1 LIFISGSL
9 TPVRT
14 AQLRER
20 WEFIMKKN
28 YSRSTKVLVLLTT
41 LMFVVANA
49 APANAANQT
58 ITCYKGTI
66 VKKVTAAKPKCP
78 TGYTTTKPKVTTK
91 PTVPA
96 AAATVAF
103 SGTYKGS
110 LAIVWGDT
118 YLQVT
123 SVTGKGTG
131 NVLGLTDMSGTAAAA
146 PAGLCDSFDA
156 KGSIGGGGNTLNV
169 SFDASAKGCA
179 EDESAPTTIKITG
192 NAQITGGTGKYA
204 GATGTLK
211 VSGVFSV
218 KGGAKETAAFTMDVS
233 GNIKTK

>member
-1 LIFISGSL
+1 MTKS
-9 TPVRT
+9 
-14 AQLRER
+14 
-20 WEFIMKKN
+20 
-28 YSRSTKVLVLLTT
+28 YSRKTQVLVLLTAA
-41 LMFVVANA
+41 MFVFANGV
-49 APANAANQT
+49 PANAATKT

-78 TGYTTTKPKVTTK
+78 TGYSTTKPKVTTK
-91 PTVPA
+91 PTTPA
-96 AAATVAF
+96 ASATVAF
-103 SGTYKGS
+103 SGTYKGT

-169 SFDASAKGCA
+169 SFDTSAKGCA
-179 EDESAPTTIKITG
+179 EDESAPTTIKVTG

>member
-1 LIFISGSL
+1 MNTHS
-9 TPVRT
+9 
-14 AQLRER
+14 
-20 WEFIMKKN
+20 
-28 YSRSTKVLVLLTT
+28 SRKAKVLVLLTA
-41 LMFVVANA
+41 LMFVFANA
-49 APANAANQT
+49 VPANAANKT

-91 PTVPA
+91 PAAPA

-103 SGTYKGS
+103 SGTYKGN

-131 NVLGLTDMSGTAAAA
+131 NVLGLTDLSGTAAAA

-156 KGSIGGGGNTLNV
+156 KGSIGGGGNTITV
-169 SFDASAKGCA
+169 AFDTSAKGCA

-233 GNIKTK
+233 GNITTK

>member
-1 LIFISGSL
+1 M
-9 TPVRT
+9 
-14 AQLRER
+14 EN
-20 WEFIMKKN
+20 IMN
-28 YSRSTKVLVLLTT
+28 THSSRKAKVLVLLTA
-41 LMFVVANA
+41 LMFVFANA
-49 APANAANQT
+49 VPANAANKT

-91 PTVPA
+91 PAAPA

-103 SGTYKGS
+103 SGTYKGN

-131 NVLGLTDMSGTAAAA
+131 NILGLTDLSGTASAA

-156 KGSIGGGGNTLNV
+156 KGSIGGGGNTLTV
-169 SFDASAKGCA
+169 AFDTSAKGCA

-233 GNIKTK
+233 GSIKTK

>member
-1 LIFISGSL
+1 MMNIHS
-9 TPVRT
+9 
-14 AQLRER
+14 
-20 WEFIMKKN
+20 
-28 YSRSTKVLVLLTT
+28 SRKIKVLVLLTAA
-41 LMFVVANA
+41 MFVFANA
-49 APANAANQT
+49 VPANAANKT

-91 PTVPA
+91 PVAPA
-96 AAATVAF
+96 AAASVAF
-103 SGTYKGS
+103 SGTYKGN

-131 NVLGLTDMSGTAAAA
+131 NVLGLTDLSGTAAAA

-169 SFDASAKGCA
+169 AFDTSAKGCA

-192 NAQITGGTGKYA
+192 NAQITGGTGIYA

>member
-1 LIFISGSL
+1 MNIHS
-9 TPVRT
+9 
-14 AQLRER
+14 
-20 WEFIMKKN
+20 
-28 YSRSTKVLVLLTT
+28 SRKAKVLVLLTAG
-41 LMFVVANA
+41 LFIFANTV
-49 APANAANQT
+49 PANAATKT

-66 VKKVTAAKPKCP
+66 VKKVTATNPKCP

-91 PTVPA
+91 PAAPA

-103 SGTYKGS
+103 SGTYKGN

-131 NVLGLTDMSGTAAAA
+131 NVLGLTDLSGTAAAA

-156 KGSIGGGGNTLNV
+156 KGSIGGSGNTLNV
-169 SFDASAKGCA
+169 SFDTSAKGCA
-179 EDESAPTTIKITG
+179 EDETAPTTIKITG

>member
-1 LIFISGSL
+1 
-9 TPVRT
+9 
-14 AQLRER
+14 
-20 WEFIMKKN
+20 MKRN
-28 YSRSTKVLVLLTT
+28 YSRKAKALVLFTAIAF
-41 LMFVVANA
+41 MFANG
-49 APANAANQT
+49 APASAASKT
-58 ITCYKGTI
+58 ITCYKGTT
-66 VKKVTAAKPKCP
+66 VKKVTAASPKCP
-78 TGYTTTKPKVTTK
+78 TGYSTTKPKVTTK
-91 PTVPA
+91 PAAPA

-103 SGTYKGS
+103 SGTYKGN

-131 NVLGLTDMSGTAAAA
+131 NVLGLTDLSGTASAA

-169 SFDASAKGCA
+169 SFDTSAKGCA
-179 EDESAPTTIKITG
+179 EDETAPTTIKITG
-192 NAQITGGTGKYA
+192 NAQITGGTGIYA

>member
-1 LIFISGSL
+1 MRKSSSHKAKALI
-9 TPVRT
+9 
-14 AQLRER
+14 
-20 WEFIMKKN
+20 
-28 YSRSTKVLVLLTT
+28 LLTA
-41 LMFVVANA
+41 LAFLGAQAV
-49 APANAANQT
+49 PANAATKT
-58 ITCYKGTI
+58 ITCYKGTV
-66 VKKVTAAKPKCP
+66 VKKVTAVKPVCP
-78 TGYTTTKPKVTTK
+78 KGYTTTKPKVTTK
-91 PTVPA
+91 ATSTPIA
-96 AAATVAF
+96 AAIAF
-103 SGTYKGS
+103 SGTYKGT

-123 SVTGKGTG
+123 SVTAKGTG
-131 NVLGLTDMSGTAAAA
+131 NVLGLTDMTGTGSAA
-146 PAGLCDSFDA
+146 PAGLCDTFDG

-169 SFDASAKGCA
+169 AFDTSAKGCA

-218 KGGAKETAAFTMDVS
+218 KGGSKESAAFTMDVS

>member
-1 LIFISGSL
+1 MRKNSSRRAKALI
-9 TPVRT
+9 
-14 AQLRER
+14 
-20 WEFIMKKN
+20 
-28 YSRSTKVLVLLTT
+28 LLTA
-41 LMFVVANA
+41 LAFLGAQAVQAHA
-49 APANAANQT
+49 ATKT

-66 VKKVTAAKPKCP
+66 VKKVTAVKPVCP
-78 TGYTTTKPKVTTK
+78 KGYTTTKPKVTTK
-91 PTVPA
+91 ATSTPVA
-96 AAATVAF
+96 AAIAF
-103 SGTYKGS
+103 SGTYKGT

-123 SVTGKGTG
+123 SVTAKGTG
-131 NVLGLTDMSGTAAAA
+131 NVLGLTDMTGTGSAA
-146 PAGLCDSFDA
+146 PAGLCDTFDG

-169 SFDASAKGCA
+169 AFDTSAKGCA

-218 KGGAKETAAFTMDVS
+218 KGGSKESAAFTMDVS

>member
-1 LIFISGSL
+1 M
-9 TPVRT
+9 
-14 AQLRER
+14 EN
-20 WEFIMKKN
+20 IMNINSSKKA
-28 YSRSTKVLVLLTT
+28 KVLVLLTA
-41 LMFVVANA
+41 LMFVFANA
-49 APANAANQT
+49 VPANAANKT

-78 TGYTTTKPKVTTK
+78 TGYTTTKPKVITK
-91 PTVPA
+91 PAAPA

-103 SGTYKGS
+103 SGTYKGN

-131 NVLGLTDMSGTAAAA
+131 NVLGLTELSGTAAAA

-156 KGSIGGGGNTLNV
+156 KGSIGGGGNTITV
-169 SFDASAKGCA
+169 AFDTSAKGCA

-233 GNIKTK
+233 GSIKTK

>member
-1 LIFISGSL
+1 MMNIHS
-9 TPVRT
+9 
-14 AQLRER
+14 
-20 WEFIMKKN
+20 
-28 YSRSTKVLVLLTT
+28 SRKIKVLVLLTAA
-41 LMFVVANA
+41 MFVFANA
-49 APANAANQT
+49 VPANAANKT

-91 PTVPA
+91 PAAPA
-96 AAATVAF
+96 AAASVAF
-103 SGTYKGS
+103 SGTYKGN

-131 NVLGLTDMSGTAAAA
+131 NVLGLTDLSGTAAAA

-169 SFDASAKGCA
+169 AFDTSAKGCA
-179 EDESAPTTIKITG
+179 EDETAPTTIKITG

>member
-1 LIFISGSL
+1 MNTNS
-9 TPVRT
+9 
-14 AQLRER
+14 
-20 WEFIMKKN
+20 
-28 YSRSTKVLVLLTT
+28 SRKAKVLVLLTV
-41 LMFVVANA
+41 LMFVFANA
-49 APANAANQT
+49 VPANAANKT

-91 PTVPA
+91 PAAPA

-103 SGTYKGS
+103 SGTYKGN

-131 NVLGLTDMSGTAAAA
+131 NVLGLTDLSGTAAAA

-156 KGSIGGGGNTLNV
+156 KGSIGGGGNTITV
-169 SFDASAKGCA
+169 AFDTSAKGCA
-179 EDESAPTTIKITG
+179 EDETAPTTIKITG

-218 KGGAKETAAFTMDVS
+218 KGGARETAAFTMDVS
-233 GNIKTK
+233 GSIKTK

>member
-1 LIFISGSL
+1 MS
-9 TPVRT
+9 
-14 AQLRER
+14 
-20 WEFIMKKN
+20 KN
-28 YSRSTKVLVLLTT
+28 YSRKAKVLVLLTAAI
-41 LMFVVANA
+41 FIVANGV
-49 APANAANQT
+49 PANAATKT
-58 ITCYKGTI
+58 ITCYKGTV
-66 VKKVTAAKPKCP
+66 VKTVKAASPKCP

-91 PTVPA
+91 PAAPA
-96 AAATVAF
+96 AAATVPF
-103 SGTYKGS
+103 SGTYKGN

-123 SVTGKGTG
+123 SITGKGTG
-131 NVLGLTDMSGTAAAA
+131 NVLGLTDLSGTASAA

-156 KGSIGGGGNTLNV
+156 KGSIGGGGNTLTV
-169 SFDASAKGCA
+169 AFDTSAKGCA

>member
-1 LIFISGSL
+1 MNTHS
-9 TPVRT
+9 
-14 AQLRER
+14 
-20 WEFIMKKN
+20 
-28 YSRSTKVLVLLTT
+28 SRKAKVLVLLTA
-41 LMFVVANA
+41 LMFVFANA
-49 APANAANQT
+49 VPANAANKT

-91 PTVPA
+91 PAAPA

-103 SGTYKGS
+103 SGTYKGN

-131 NVLGLTDMSGTAAAA
+131 NVLGLTDLSGTAAAA

-156 KGSIGGGGNTLNV
+156 KGSIGGGGNTITV
-169 SFDASAKGCA
+169 AFDTSAKGCA
-179 EDESAPTTIKITG
+179 EDETAPTTIKITG

>member
-1 LIFISGSL
+1 MNIHS
-9 TPVRT
+9 
-14 AQLRER
+14 
-20 WEFIMKKN
+20 
-28 YSRSTKVLVLLTT
+28 SRKAKALVLLTAV
-41 LMFVVANA
+41 LFVFANA
-49 APANAANQT
+49 VSASAANKT

-91 PTVPA
+91 PAAPA

-103 SGTYKGS
+103 SGTYKGN

-131 NVLGLTDMSGTAAAA
+131 NVLGLTDLSGTAAAA

-156 KGSIGGGGNTLNV
+156 KGSISGGANTLNV
-169 SFDASAKGCA
+169 AFDTSAKGCA

>member
-1 LIFISGSL
+1 
-9 TPVRT
+9 
-14 AQLRER
+14 
-20 WEFIMKKN
+20 MKSY
-28 YSRSTKVLVLLTT
+28 YSRKTKALVLFTAISFL
-41 LMFVVANA
+41 VVGG
-49 APANAANQT
+49 APAHAASKT
-58 ITCYKGTI
+58 ITCYKGTV

-78 TGYTTTKPKVTTK
+78 TGYSTTKPKVTAK
-91 PTVPA
+91 PTTTTKATTPA
-96 AAATVAF
+96 VAVTVAF
-103 SGTYKGS
+103 SGTYKGN

-131 NVLGLTDMSGTAAAA
+131 NVLGLTDMSGTATAA
-146 PAGLCDSFDA
+146 PAGICDTFDA
-156 KGSIGGGGNTLNV
+156 KGIIGGGGNTINV
-169 SFDASAKGCA
+169 LFDTSAKGCA
-179 EDESAPTTIKITG
+179 EDETAPTTIKITG
-192 NAQITGGTGKYA
+192 NAQITGGTGKYV

>member
-1 LIFISGSL
+1 MMNIHSA
-9 TPVRT
+9 RK
-14 AQLRER
+14 A
-20 WEFIMKKN
+20 
-28 YSRSTKVLVLLTT
+28 KVLVLLTAA
-41 LMFVVANA
+41 MFVFATAV
-49 APANAANQT
+49 PANAANKT
-58 ITCYKGTI
+58 ITCYKGTV

-78 TGYTTTKPKVTTK
+78 TGYTTTKPKATTK
-91 PTVPA
+91 PAAPA
-96 AAATVAF
+96 AAASVAF
-103 SGTYKGS
+103 SGTYKGN

-131 NVLGLTDMSGTAAAA
+131 NVLGLTDLSGTAAAA

-156 KGSIGGGGNTLNV
+156 KGSIGGGVNTLNV
-169 SFDASAKGCA
+169 AFDTSAKGCA
-179 EDESAPTTIKITG
+179 EDETAPTTIKITG

>member
-1 LIFISGSL
+1 MNTRSS
-9 TPVRT
+9 
-14 AQLRER
+14 
-20 WEFIMKKN
+20 KKA
-28 YSRSTKVLVLLTT
+28 KALVLLTA
-41 LMFVVANA
+41 LMFVFANA
-49 APANAANQT
+49 VPANAANKT

-91 PTVPA
+91 PAAPA

-103 SGTYKGS
+103 SGTYKGN

-131 NVLGLTDMSGTAAAA
+131 NVLGLTDLSGTAAAA

-169 SFDASAKGCA
+169 AFDTSAKGCA

>member
-1 LIFISGSL
+1 MTKS
-9 TPVRT
+9 
-14 AQLRER
+14 
-20 WEFIMKKN
+20 
-28 YSRSTKVLVLLTT
+28 YSRKTQVLVLLIAA
-41 LMFVVANA
+41 MFVFANGV
-49 APANAANQT
+49 PANAATKT

-78 TGYTTTKPKVTTK
+78 TGYSTTKPKVTAK
-91 PTVPA
+91 PTTPA

-103 SGTYKGS
+103 SGTYKGT
-110 LAIVWGDT
+110 LAIIWGDT

-123 SVTGKGTG
+123 SVAGKGTG

-169 SFDASAKGCA
+169 SFDTSAKGCA
-179 EDESAPTTIKITG
+179 EDESAPTTIKVTG

>member
-1 LIFISGSL
+1 MS
-9 TPVRT
+9 
-14 AQLRER
+14 
-20 WEFIMKKN
+20 KN
-28 YSRSTKVLVLLTT
+28 YSRKAKVLVLLTAA
-41 LMFVVANA
+41 MFTVANGV
-49 APANAANQT
+49 PANAANKT

-91 PTVPA
+91 PAAPA

-103 SGTYKGS
+103 SGTYKGN

-131 NVLGLTDMSGTAAAA
+131 NVLGLTDLSGTAAAA
-146 PAGLCDSFDA
+146 PAGLCDTFDA

-169 SFDASAKGCA
+169 SFDTSAKGCA

>member
-1 LIFISGSL
+1 
-9 TPVRT
+9 
-14 AQLRER
+14 
-20 WEFIMKKN
+20 MKKN
-28 YSRSTKVLVLLTT
+28 YSRKTMALVLVFA
-41 LMFVVANA
+41 MAFMYVNGGA
-49 APANAANQT
+49 ANAANKT

-66 VKKVTAAKPKCP
+66 VKKVTAVKPKCP
-78 TGYTTTKPKVTTK
+78 TGYSTTKPKVTAK
-91 PTVPA
+91 PTVTAKATTPA

-103 SGTYKGS
+103 SGAYKGN

-131 NVLGLTDMSGTAAAA
+131 NILGLTDLSGTASAA

-169 SFDASAKGCA
+169 SFDTSAKGCA
-179 EDESAPTTIKITG
+179 EDETAPTTIKITG

>member
-1 LIFISGSL
+1 MNMNSSKKVKILVVFTVAMFI
-9 TPVRT
+9 
-14 AQLRER
+14 
-20 WEFIMKKN
+20 
-28 YSRSTKVLVLLTT
+28 
-41 LMFVVANA
+41 VANGV
-49 APANAANQT
+49 PANAASKT
-58 ITCYKGTI
+58 ITCYKGAT

-78 TGYTTTKPKVTTK
+78 TGYSTTKPKVTAK
-91 PTVPA
+91 PTSVA
-96 AAATVAF
+96 TASTVAF

-118 YLQVT
+118 YLQIT

-131 NVLGLTDMSGTAAAA
+131 NVLGLTDMSGTATAA

-156 KGSIGGGGNTLNV
+156 KGSIGGGGNTINV
-169 SFDASAKGCA
+169 LFDTSAKGCA

>member
-1 LIFISGSL
+1 MNTHSS
-9 TPVRT
+9 
-14 AQLRER
+14 
-20 WEFIMKKN
+20 KKA
-28 YSRSTKVLVLLTT
+28 KMLVLLTA
-41 LMFVVANA
+41 LMFVFANA
-49 APANAANQT
+49 VPANAANKT

-91 PTVPA
+91 PAAPA

-103 SGTYKGS
+103 SGTYKGN

-131 NVLGLTDMSGTAAAA
+131 NVLGLTDLSGTAAAA

-156 KGSIGGGGNTLNV
+156 KGSIGGGGNTLTV
-169 SFDASAKGCA
+169 AFDTSAKGCA

-218 KGGAKETAAFTMDVS
+218 KGGAKETAVFTMDVS

>member
-1 LIFISGSL
+1 MLI
-9 TPVRT
+9 V
-14 AQLRER
+14 
-20 WEFIMKKN
+20 
-28 YSRSTKVLVLLTT
+28 LTT
-41 LMFVVANA
+41 LAFLSAQS
-49 APANAANQT
+49 APANAATKT
-58 ITCYKGTI
+58 ISCYKGTA
-66 VKKVTAAKPKCP
+66 VKKVTALKPICP
-78 TGYTTTKPKVTTK
+78 KGYTTTKPKVTTK
-91 PTVPA
+91 PAGTTKPVAGATVP
-96 AAATVAF
+96 F
-103 SGTYKGS
+103 SGTYKGT

-123 SVTGKGTG
+123 SVTAKGTG
-131 NVLGLTDMSGTAAAA
+131 NVLGLTDMTGTGSAA
-146 PAGLCDSFDA
+146 PAGLCDTFDG

-169 SFDASAKGCA
+169 AFDTSAKGCA

-218 KGGAKETAAFTMDVS
+218 KGGSKESAAFTMDVS

>member
-1 LIFISGSL
+1 MNTRSS
-9 TPVRT
+9 
-14 AQLRER
+14 
-20 WEFIMKKN
+20 KKA
-28 YSRSTKVLVLLTT
+28 KALVLLTA
-41 LMFVVANA
+41 LMFIFANA
-49 APANAANQT
+49 VPANAANKT

-91 PTVPA
+91 PAAPA

-103 SGTYKGS
+103 SGTYKGN

-131 NVLGLTDMSGTAAAA
+131 NVLGLTELSGTAAAA

-156 KGSIGGGGNTLNV
+156 KGSIGGGGNTITV
-169 SFDASAKGCA
+169 AFDTSAKGCA

-233 GNIKTK
+233 GSIKTK